1 MKKRLPQI
9 LTWAIALLLT
19 ARITWAAHQHGLTLL
34 ETGTIAVSV
43 LYTTKVGAQRVI
55 DIVQAARRTEASR

>member
-9 LTWAIALLLT
+9 ATWAIALLLT
-19 ARITWAAHQHGLTLL
+19 ARITWSAHQHGLTVL

-43 LYTTKVGAQRVI
+43 LYATRVGAQHVV
-55 DIVQAARRTEASR
+55 DTFQAARRTGAAR